1 MLGALVRA
9 MGVSALETVLP
20 VAVIPGCVL
29 RVVLARVKAAKL
41 ERIEAARA
49 AEAQRRAKK
58 RWATRAG
65 RGTGMVAAGAPMGVG
80 PRRVKR
86 PAQSVRRE
94 REQVAS
100 MGGF

>member
-1 MLGALVRA
+1 MLGAFVRA
-9 MGVSALETVLP
+9 MGVSALETILP
-20 VAVIPGCVL
+20 VAVVPACVL
-29 RVVLARVKAAKL
+29 RVVLARVKAVKR

-65 RGTGMVAAGAPMGVG
+65 RGMGIAAPGAPMGAG